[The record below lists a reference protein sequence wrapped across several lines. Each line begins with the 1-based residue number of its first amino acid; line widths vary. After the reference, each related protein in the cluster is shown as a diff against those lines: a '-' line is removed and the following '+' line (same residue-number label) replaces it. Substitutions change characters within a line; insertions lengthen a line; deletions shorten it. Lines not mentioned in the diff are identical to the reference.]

1 MVLYAYGF
9 VYAFLLRRESPGR
22 ILGDKPLLF
31 QGGSVTVASVT
42 PLVMARY
49 SVLTLERETTV
60 CHLADQVVPEEHGI
74 A

>member
-1 MVLYAYGF
+1 
-9 VYAFLLRRESPGR
+9 
-22 ILGDKPLLF
+22 
-31 QGGSVTVASVT
+31 
-42 PLVMARY
+42 MARY